1 MKAIE
6 TRYISA
12 TNYRGARIKA
22 TAEGG
27 LYVTIPY
34 PQEYDTEAAH
44 RIGAYELIAKMGW
57 GKQSWFNGI
66 VGGSTKR
73 GYAWVFVPKETNA

>member
-6 TRYISA
+6 TRYIPA
-12 TNYRGARIKA
+12 TDCRDARIKA

-27 LYVTIPY
+27 LYVTMPY

-44 RIGAYELIAKMGW
+44 RIGAYALIEKMGW
-57 GKQSWFNGI
+57 DKQSWFNGI

-73 GYAWVFVPKETNA
+73 GYAWVLVPKDK